1 MIYTQDADSYIF
13 QKHAEEQLK
22 KVFKNKIPVTVTYR
36 SNDSILY
43 QLYQDKHLTI
53 EEVVDLRKDT
63 RIVIMYEREQI
74 RPLLWKQD
82 SEIMKNL

>member
-1 MIYTQDADSYIF
+1 M
-13 QKHAEEQLK
+13 
-22 KVFKNKIPVTVTYR
+22 TYR